1 MNAIHEPTHEVT
13 NQVPALDGY
22 DAYGDDPWI
31 TAAVKRAGAQWIGER
46 ASELGRYVGSA
57 EAHHHATLANRY
69 TPELKTHDRV
79 GNRIDFVDYH
89 PSYHVLMKR
98 AFTAGVH
105 SLAWKPAEAR
115 FCARAALFHIWNQ
128 LEQGTAC
135 PITMTFASIPVLEQV
150 PEMAKEWRRKIL
162 ADAYDPEPRPVS
174 RKTGATI
181 GMAMTEKQGGSDLR
195 SVQTTAQ
202 RGGDR
207 WRLTGHKWFCSA
219 PMSDAFFTLA
229 RTPEGVTCF
238 FVPRTLPGGV
248 RNPFLIQRLKE
259 KVGNRS
265 NASAEIEYRDTEA
278 WMVGEPGR
286 GIATLINMAHHTRFD
301 IVVGVAGMMRAALN
315 QAMHHATHRA
325 AFGKPLVDHP
335 LMANVLADL
344 ALEAES
350 ATLLAFRL
358 AAAFDAGA
366 DDAGEAALQRA
377 LTPIAKYWLCKRM
390 PAVAA
395 EAMECWGGNGYVE
408 ESPLARLYREAPLN
422 GIWEGSANVICL
434 DVMRALKR
442 SPEALAALAGEVA
455 AARDARLDQAMRGVE
470 AMLADPATAEASAR
484 RIVERLATC
493 TAASLMLRHAHPQA
507 ADAFCASRIDAHGG
521 RALGTLEVPAEVAR
535 QLVDRARL
543 NGR

>member
-46 ASELGRYVGSA
+46 ACELGRYVGSA

-105 SLAWKPAEAR
+105 SLAWKPAPAR

-135 PITMTFASIPVLEQV
+135 PITMTFASIPVLAQV
-150 PEMAKEWRRKIL
+150 PEMAKEWRSKIL

-301 IVVGVAGMMRAALN
+301 IVVGVAGMMRA
-315 QAMHHATHRA
+315 
-325 AFGKPLVDHP
+325 
-335 LMANVLADL
+335 
-344 ALEAES
+344 
-350 ATLLAFRL
+350 
-358 AAAFDAGA
+358 
-366 DDAGEAALQRA
+366 
-377 LTPIAKYWLCKRM
+377 
-390 PAVAA
+390 
-395 EAMECWGGNGYVE
+395 
-408 ESPLARLYREAPLN
+408 
-422 GIWEGSANVICL
+422 
-434 DVMRALKR
+434 LKR

-470 AMLADPATAEASAR
+470 AMLADPAMAEASAR